1 LFLKAFLSCRLNY
14 FVTHQD
20 NFLTYV
26 NNFFLRTLNFMTHK
40 SIYVAATSQHV
51 GKTTATLGLVS
62 AIRNKGINVGY
73 CKPVGQRY
81 VYHNGLQVDK
91 DVVLFGDL
99 LGFQPNPALHSP
111 VILGSG
117 ATTDYIDHPENFYFS
132 NDIIN
137 ASTQLKKL
145 HQLVIFE
152 GTGHPGVGSV
162 VDQSNGD
169 VARLT
174 GSGVIMIAEGGI
186 GSTIDQLSMCM
197 EKFFSHN
204 VPILGVILN
213 KVIEEKREKV
223 AHYVSKWLD
232 KLDIPLLG
240 TMPFDRTMGFPLL
253 RTIMDSVKGNVIYN
267 AHNLNNMVDGFIAG
281 SLISSEEFR
290 GKGENLLL
298 VVGVTRLDLAIEGT
312 IKVMEALDLKKPPI
326 SGIIAT
332 GEGGLSSFT
341 ADFVKHY
348 QIPLIHTML
357 ETYGA
362 VVKIARIEV
371 KINPETPWKV
381 QRAIEMI
388 EQNINLD
395 LILEKSKI

>member
-1 LFLKAFLSCRLNY
+1 M
-14 FVTHQD
+14 
-20 NFLTYV
+20 TY
-26 NNFFLRTLNFMTHK
+26 K

-62 AIRNKGINVGY
+62 AFRNKGINVGY

-91 DVVLFGDL
+91 DVVLFGNL
-99 LGFQPNPALHSP
+99 LDFQPNPAIHSP

-117 ATTDYIDHPENFYFS
+117 ATIDYIDHPENYHFS

-145 HQLVIFE
+145 HELVIFE

-162 VDQSNGD
+162 VNQSNGD

-174 GSGVIMIAEGGI
+174 DSGVIMVAEGGI
-186 GSTIDQLSMCM
+186 GSTIDQLSLCM
-197 EKFFSHN
+197 EKFFRHD

-223 AHYVSKWLD
+223 ANYVSKWLD

-281 SLISSEEFR
+281 SLISSEEFK

-312 IKVMEALDLKKPPI
+312 LKVMEALNMTKPPI

-332 GEGGLSSFT
+332 GEGGLSSYT
-341 ADFVKHY
+341 AEFVKHY
-348 QIPLIHTML
+348 EIPLIHTML

-395 LILEKSKI
+395 LILEKSRT